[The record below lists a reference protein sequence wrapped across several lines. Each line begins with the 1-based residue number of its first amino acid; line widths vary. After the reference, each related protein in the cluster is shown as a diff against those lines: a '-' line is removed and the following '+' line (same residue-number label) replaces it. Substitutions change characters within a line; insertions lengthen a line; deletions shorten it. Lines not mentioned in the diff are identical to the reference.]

1 MTVKDS
7 FRKFHIAQYNRNAVV
22 QLIAASGVGFVG
34 VHLLWITMIVYAV
47 PEARAHEL
55 SFRYVGMPGLEL
67 LRERWWTVF
76 TYAWC
81 HRGFWEWLS
90 NMLWLFCFGN
100 VVQMLV
106 GYKQIIPLF
115 IYATLAGGL
124 AYAGIQWI
132 PGQELPASS
141 LIMGAQGGIMAMMAA
156 AITLSPRYRLYFT
169 EHFSVPLLLVA
180 AIFTVLMLLG
190 HIHSL
195 PALGLLAAGA
205 LSGFVFVKL
214 LQAGYRPGEWVYQ
227 LFGRMGRTFTPKEK
241 PPVSRST
248 PLGSYNSN
256 RDTNQQAID
265 RILDK
270 INEKG
275 YESLSRE
282 EKDILRK
289 AGVEI

>member
-47 PEARAHEL
+47 PEARATEL
-55 SFRYVGMPGLEL
+55 TLRHVGMPGLDL

-90 NMLWLFCFGN
+90 NMLWLYCFGN

-115 IYATLAGGL
+115 LYSVLAGGL
-124 AYAGIQWI
+124 AYAGVQLL
-132 PGQELPASS
+132 PGMALPSGTLYLGGQA
-141 LIMGAQGGIMAMMAA
+141 GIMAMMVA
-156 AITLSPRYRLYFT
+156 AITLSPKYRFYLT
-169 EHFSVPLLLVA
+169 DHFSIPLLLVA
-180 AIFTVLMLLG
+180 GIFSVLMVLSNM
-190 HIHSL
+190 HSI
-195 PALGLLAAGA
+195 PALVLLAAGGLTGLA
-205 LSGFVFVKL
+205 YVRL
-214 LQAGYRPGEWVYQ
+214 LQAGYRPGGWVYK
-227 LFGRMGRTFTPKEK
+227 LTGRMGSSFTP
-241 PPVSRST
+241 PSDRRQAPGPRTYSHNTRD
-248 PLGSYNSN
+248 NS
-256 RDTNQQAID
+256 QQVID

-289 AGVEI
+289 AAE